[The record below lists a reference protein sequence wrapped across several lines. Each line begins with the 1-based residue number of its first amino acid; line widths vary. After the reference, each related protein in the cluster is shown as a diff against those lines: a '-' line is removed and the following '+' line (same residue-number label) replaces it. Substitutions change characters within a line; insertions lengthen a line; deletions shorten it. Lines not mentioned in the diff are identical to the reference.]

1 MMPTNCVS
9 GWVPGAYGVAHEPHH
24 AGLSCP
30 GSPLG
35 IAINLSAWQGLGDC
49 QPSHRCIQSR
59 SFFFWTQRILNKGS
73 NWTQKKMNVYANYK
87 FQEKTACV
95 SGKQFLSA
103 IFIGLFRCKFSD

>member
-1 MMPTNCVS
+1 MYLVGS
-9 GWVPGAYGVAHEPHH
+9 PGAYGVAHEPHH
-24 AGLSCP
+24 AGLSRP
-30 GSPLG
+30 GGPLG
-35 IAINLSAWQGLGDC
+35 IAINLSAWQGLGVC
-49 QPSHRCIQSR
+49 LPSHRCIQSA

-103 IFIGLFRCKFSD
+103 IFIGLFSCKFSD